1 MSKPKGELAQL
12 VSQAASRNTW
22 KTEFEWY
29 RKNFHKVLHAGLLG
43 PIAVIFFA
51 APYVVPNQNTIIMA
65 ITWGIVGG
73 FSITIG
79 EWTIEIR
86 NVCS

>member
-1 MSKPKGELAQL
+1 MSKPKVELAQRMPRP
-12 VSQAASRNTW
+12 APRHTW
-22 KTEFEWY
+22 KAEFEWY

-43 PIAVIFFA
+43 PIVVIFCA
-51 APYVVPNQNTIIMA
+51 APYVVPRQNTIIMA

-79 EWTIEIR
+79 ERVIEPF
-86 NVCS
+86 